1 MQNVDMMYEAAV
13 AQEWEML
20 NKPALDEDVVDE
32 ILKHLEESMKRLSD
46 AEDELVEIVDI
57 VDGDPLED
65 RINSIRD
72 GVNDMWS
79 AVYRLRENVRK
90 GVA

>member
-1 MQNVDMMYEAAV
+1 MTNVDVMYENAV

-32 ILKHLEESMKRLSD
+32 ILKYLEKAEKWLSD
-46 AEDELVEIVDI
+46 AEDELVTIVDI

-65 RINSIRD
+65 KINSIRD

-79 AVYRLRENVRK
+79 AVYRLRENVKK
-90 GVA
+90 GVV